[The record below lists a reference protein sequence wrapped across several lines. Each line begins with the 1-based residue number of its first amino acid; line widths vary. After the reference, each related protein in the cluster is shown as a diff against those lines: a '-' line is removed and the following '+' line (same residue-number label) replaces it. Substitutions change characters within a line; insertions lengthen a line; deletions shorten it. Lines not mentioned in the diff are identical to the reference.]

1 MAAGYNWSY
10 DTLVTNSAVTNAATA
25 SCVFLTK
32 PGKRVIPGDPDHSL
46 LYVKIT
52 EDVAQL
58 ASGHNCGVPMPNPTS
73 GKTLTTTE
81 IDTIYAWIK
90 GGALP

>member
-1 MAAGYNWSY
+1 LLA
-10 DTLVTNSAVTNAATA
+10 
-25 SCVFLTK
+25 
-32 PGKRVIPGDPDHSL
+32 PPKRVVPGDPDHSL
-46 LYVKIT
+46 LYVKVT
-52 EDVAQL
+52 EDAHQAMVN
-58 ASGHNCGVPMPNPTS
+58 NCGLPMPNPTS